1 MNDSSSRREFL
12 RWSAGFSVMGAA
24 APIALQLTAVGN
36 AAAATAPDYKAIVC
50 LFLQGGQD
58 SNNMVLA
65 TDDDSWGRYTSA
77 RNTGAAPIALSRTA
91 PRTPPANGAWGTT
104 PSGWGGVIPIPL
116 ANPQPIPAGTATP
129 AGGVRTFG
137 LHPMLHDL
145 VLDPLSAAPN
155 PNSLW
160 AQKRLAV
167 LANVGT
173 LITPTTKAQFNAKS
187 VPIPQ
192 ALGSHNDQQ
201 SAWQSGA
208 IDGAQTGWGGR
219 LADILASQNGD
230 KAVFTSVSADGTA
243 VFLSGDIQ
251 GQYQINTDLN
261 NPAIAIRGI
270 SGKLFGT
277 SAGSSAFKSIIQDQT
292 GASNFARD
300 YAAVVQRSIGAA
312 SVLNAKFKTPGVVAA
327 PPAYREFQQGFNDVN
342 PWTTQLNTVA
352 QMIAAA
358 PGMGIRRQ
366 VFFLRLDQHDTHDSQ
381 NQREPQNLLR
391 LAQALVYFDQVL
403 GAMPAGKDA
412 TGVAQFADM
421 RACVTAFTASDF
433 SRGFATNGSGTDHA
447 WGGHHLIM
455 GGAVRGGDMYGQYP
469 TLGIDKTGF
478 NNPDIVGNNMLP
490 TTSVDQYGATLGR
503 WFGVQESD
511 LHTIFPN
518 LRNYATPF
526 LGFV

>member
-12 RWSAGFSVMGAA
+12 RWSAGFSIMGAA
-24 APIALQLTAVGN
+24 APLALQLTAVGN
-36 AAAATAPDYKAIVC
+36 AAAAVAPDYKALVC
-50 LFLQGGQD
+50 LFMQGGQD

-65 TDDDSWGRYTSA
+65 TDDDSWARYVSA
-77 RNTGAAPIALSRTA
+77 RNTGATPIALARTA
-91 PRTPPANGAWGTT
+91 VRTPPTNNAWGTT
-104 PSGWGGVIPIPL
+104 PSGWGGVVPIDPL
-116 ANPQPIPAGTATP
+116 TPQPIPAGTATP
-129 AGGVRTFG
+129 TGGKRTFG
-137 LHPMLHDL
+137 IHPLLHDL
-145 VLDPLSAAPN
+145 AYNPTSNQPD

-173 LITPTTKAQFNAKS
+173 LIQPTTKAQFNSKS
-187 VPIPQ
+187 VPVPQ

-219 LADILASQNGD
+219 LADILASQNGAN
-230 KAVFTSVSADGTA
+230 AVFTSVSADGTA
-243 VFLSGDIQ
+243 VFLSGDQQ

-270 SGKLFGT
+270 SGNLFGT
-277 SAGSSAFKSIIQDQT
+277 SAGAQAFKAIIQNT
-292 GASNFARD
+292 GGGSTFAND
-300 YAAVVQRSIGAA
+300 YAAIVNRSISAA
-312 SVLNAKFKTPGVVAA
+312 STLNSKFKTPGVVPAA
-327 PPAYREFQQGFNDVN
+327 PTFFETDQGFQDVN

-358 PGMGIRRQ
+358 PGMGIKRQ
-366 VFFLRLDQHDTHDSQ
+366 VFFLRLDQHDTHDHQ
-381 NQREPQNLLR
+381 NERESLNLNR
-391 LAQALVYFDQVL
+391 LAQALIYFDKAL
-403 GAMPAGKDA
+403 AAIPAGKVS
-412 TGVAQFADM
+412 GVQQFADM
-421 RACVTAFTASDF
+421 RSCVTTFTASDF
-433 SRGFATNGSGTDHA
+433 SRGFATNGDGTDHA
-447 WGGHHLIM
+447 WGGHHFIM
-455 GGAVRGGDMYGQYP
+455 GGAVKGGDMYGQYP

-511 LHTIFPN
+511 LFTIFPN
-518 LRNYATPF
+518 LRNYPTPF